1 MSGKTYVDG
10 GVVSLVAV
18 DVARRYGADVVIAVD
33 ISGGVA
39 GVAPQGTMDTILQ
52 AIDIMYAKIA
62 AYQIRNADI
71 VIQPKVGYI
80 GFSDLSKRHEA
91 ILEGEKAAVEA
102 LPAIQEIIEKLKQEG
117 RL

>member
-1 MSGKTYVDG
+1 MWL
-10 GVVSLVAV
+10 GVTVPMWSSPWISPAVSPGSLPKG
-18 DVARRYGADVVIAVD
+18 RWILYCRPS
-33 ISGGVA
+33 ISY
-39 GVAPQGTMDTILQ
+39 
-52 AIDIMYAKIA
+52 YAKIA

-102 LPAIQEIIEKLKQEG
+102 LPAIQEIVEKLKQEG